1 MPIGHVLIRVA
12 KADFAPTVQFYT
24 NTLKTLGL
32 SVLPGFPEGMVGF
45 GTAGPE
51 FVLLSSEKSS
61 YVHVAFQAADTKAV
75 DAFHSTALSAGA
87 KDNGAPGIRAGI
99 HPQYYA
105 AFIHDPIGN
114 NIEAGT
120 LTSA

>member
-1 MPIGHVLIRVA
+1 MVSLPIVVRYRSLCNPSIGIFI
-12 KADFAPTVQFYT
+12 DYFCI
-24 NTLKTLGL
+24 
-32 SVLPGFPEGMVGF
+32 
-45 GTAGPE
+45 
-51 FVLLSSEKSS
+51 
-61 YVHVAFQAADTKAV
+61 DTKAV
-75 DAFHSTALSAGA
+75 DAFHATALSAGA

-120 LTSA
+120 LTAA

>member
-51 FVLLSSEKSS
+51 FVLLSSDKSS
-61 YVHVAFQAADTKAV
+61 YVHVAFQAAGK
-75 DAFHSTALSAGA
+75 
-87 KDNGAPGIRAGI
+87 
-99 HPQYYA
+99 Y
-105 AFIHDPIGN
+105 N
-114 NIEAGT
+114 NIVVTHGLCAT
-120 LTSA
+120 IQ

>member
-1 MPIGHVLIRVA
+1 MCNYSI
-12 KADFAPTVQFYT
+12 
-24 NTLKTLGL
+24 
-32 SVLPGFPEGMVGF
+32 S
-45 GTAGPE
+45 TASNYYD
-51 FVLLSSEKSS
+51 L
-61 YVHVAFQAADTKAV
+61 DTKAV

>member
-1 MPIGHVLIRVA
+1 MYHYFINVA
-12 KADFAPTVQFYT
+12 SNNFNLDV
-24 NTLKTLGL
+24 
-32 SVLPGFPEGMVGF
+32 
-45 GTAGPE
+45 
-51 FVLLSSEKSS
+51 KS
-61 YVHVAFQAADTKAV
+61 V

-105 AFIHDPIGN
+105 AFIHDPVGN